1 MSRGATITDT
11 RTTPPKTASAS
22 EQAEN
27 SSKLVSNSLR
37 NTGPARRLRQKVFAR
52 PSDRPKQKT
61 NAHPPGLGLP
71 ASRSAAGSSRSGS
84 ARLGRSQKDG
94 LALRSRVHVYGLR
107 PPTLAQGRA

>member
-52 PSDRPKQKT
+52 PSDQPKQKT
-61 NAHPPGLGLP
+61 NAHPPAL
-71 ASRSAAGSSRSGS
+71 ACQRR
-84 ARLGRSQKDG
+84 
-94 LALRSRVHVYGLR
+94 ALRRDDPVRVHVYGLR